1 VKGGYGNVVIL
12 HHNGQYSTLYGHLSR
27 ITVRRGA
34 RVAQNDTIGLVGR
47 TGWATGPH
55 LHYEFRIAGQARNP
69 LAIAMPAAAPVP
81 REQLPSFQ
89 AVAQPLVARLDLAA
103 NANLALLD

>member
-1 VKGGYGNVVIL
+1 VIIR
-12 HHNGQYSTLYGHLSR
+12 HNGQYSTVYCHLSR
-27 ITVRRGA
+27 ITVRRGV
-34 RVAQNDTIGLVGR
+34 RVTQNDTIGLVGA

-69 LAIAMPAAAPVP
+69 LAVAMPAAQPVP
-81 REQLPSFQ
+81 REQLGAFE
-89 AVAQPLVARLDLAA
+89 AIAEPLVVRLDLAA